1 MKTRLARH
9 RVGVAVVTFTLGL
22 AGTAAHATGMVV
34 YDPAAYFKLI
44 EQAKTALDQLNELK
58 TQVKQGEKLFD
69 SLNQASGVGQ
79 IASQLGLPSLREM
92 LPDVS
97 ALAAAAK
104 GDLSGLGSFGARA
117 GAIRDANRLYTPPAG
132 DPLGADLDAA
142 GMRAARDL
150 ALGEAV
156 STAGS
161 QRLAGL
167 QTLQQAIDAA
177 PNARAVLDIQ
187 ARATTEQAMIANDQ
201 MRLQGLAMAQA
212 AEDRLETQ
220 RQRERMAAAREAR
233 MALYRQGFQ

>member
-1 MKTRLARH
+1 MKTRL
-9 RVGVAVVTFTLGL
+9 VAAAAALALGL
-22 AGTAAHATGMVV
+22 SSATAHATGMLV
-34 YDPAAYFKLI
+34 YDPAAYMKLI
-44 EQAKTALDQLNELK
+44 EQAKTAMDQLNELK
-58 TQVKQGEKLFD
+58 TQVQQGQKLFD

-79 IASQLGLPSLREM
+79 IAGQLGLPTLREM

-104 GDLSGLGSFGARA
+104 GELSGLGAIGTRA
-117 GAIRDANRLYTPPAG
+117 DAIRDANRLYTPAAG
-132 DPLGADLDAA
+132 DPLGADLEAT

-156 STAGS
+156 STAGA

-167 QTLQQAIDAA
+167 QTLQQAIDTA
-177 PNARAVLDIQ
+177 PNARAVLDLQ

-212 AEDRLETQ
+212 AEDRLQAQ
-220 RQRERMAAAREAR
+220 RDRERMAAAREAR
-233 MALYRQGFQ
+233 MALYKQGFQ

>member
-1 MKTRLARH
+1 MKPRL
-9 RVGVAVVTFTLGL
+9 VAAAAALTLGL
-22 AGTAAHATGMVV
+22 VATTAQAAMIV
-34 YDPAAYFKLI
+34 YDPTSYAKLI

-58 TQVKQGEKLFD
+58 AQVQQGQKLFD
-69 SLNQASGVGQ
+69 SLNTASGVGQ
-79 IASQLGLPSLREM
+79 IASQLSLPSLREV

-104 GDLSGLGSFGARA
+104 GDLTGLGAIGSRA
-117 GAIRDANRLYTPPAG
+117 DAIRSANRLFTPKAG
-132 DPLGADLDAA
+132 DQLGADLEAA

-156 STAGS
+156 STAGA

-167 QTLQQAIDAA
+167 QTLQAAIDTA

-201 MRLQGLAMAQA
+201 MRLQGLAMAQT
-212 AEDRLETQ
+212 AEDRLQAQ
-220 RQRERMAAAREAR
+220 RDRERMAAARDAR
-233 MALYRQGFQ
+233 MATYKQGFQ